1 MPTELSKIKRAI
13 RAGKF
18 EMGLHFLEELAADQL
33 TLGEV
38 VSSVLAA
45 SEFDKLTGDRSHIR
59 YRIFG
64 QSDSGREIVTV
75 VIYSEGKVF
84 FKTVYEA

>member
-1 MPTELSKIKRAI
+1 MPTGLSKIKRAI

-18 EMGLHFLEELAADQL
+18 EIGQHFLEELHADHL
-33 TLGEV
+33 SIAEV
-38 VSSVLAA
+38 VASILSA
-45 SEFDKLTGDRSHIR
+45 SEFDKLTDDPSNTR

-64 QSDSGREIVTV
+64 TSEIGREIVTV
-75 VIYSEGKVF
+75 VIYSEGSVF